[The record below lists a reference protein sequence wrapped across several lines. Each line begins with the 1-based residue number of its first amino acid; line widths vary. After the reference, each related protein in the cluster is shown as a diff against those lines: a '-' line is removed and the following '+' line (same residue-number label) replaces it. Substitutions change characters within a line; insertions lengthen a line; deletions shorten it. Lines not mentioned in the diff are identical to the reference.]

1 GQQICWPAR
10 RGAEGMMSTPAA
22 QLDEL
27 DLKLLDLLQ
36 QELPLVERPFAA
48 LAQRLGID
56 EEQVLRRVRQLRAG
70 PRGVI
75 RQISAIFDS
84 RSLGYVSSLVA
95 AKVDEARIDA
105 AAEQINLHPG
115 VSHNYRRNHA
125 YNLWYTIAVPPHSR
139 LGLERTVQEL
149 HRRSGAIVTRLM
161 PALKLYKIGVRFNL
175 SGEPDA
181 ATRSDE
187 EAGFASGTE
196 QQATEQSVIS
206 DADKRMIRL
215 LQQDLPLEP
224 RPFEIWAQQA
234 KVPPQQVLESAQRY
248 LRLGWMRRFSA
259 VLRHREA
266 GFVANAMGA
275 WIVPPQQ
282 RDAFGALAASFPAVS
297 HCYQRPTYE
306 DWPYSMFTMVH
317 GQTPADCE
325 RVLSAISHATGT
337 TQYTALYSSREYKK
351 VRVRYFMG
359 DIEAWEAQVLADSQ
373 R

>member
-1 GQQICWPAR
+1 
-10 RGAEGMMSTPAA
+10 MSTLPA
-22 QLDEL
+22 QRDEL

-36 QELPLVERPFAA
+36 QQVPLVERPFAEI
-48 LAQRLGID
+48 AQRLGID
-56 EEQVLRRVRQLRAG
+56 EAQVLRRVRELKSG

-95 AKVDEARIDA
+95 AKVDESRIDA

-125 YNLWYTIAVPPHSR
+125 YNLWYTIAVPPDSR

-181 ATRSDE
+181 MARGDE
-187 EAGFASGTE
+187 EPAFDSGR
-196 QQATEQSVIS
+196 QQASTTRLTVT

-234 KVPPQQVLESAQRY
+234 NVPPQQLLESAQEY
-248 LRLGWMRRFSA
+248 LRMGWMRRFSA

-275 WIVPPQQ
+275 WIVPPER

-306 DWPYSMFTMVH
+306 DWPYSIFTMVH
-317 GQTPADCE
+317 GQTPAECE
-325 RVLSAISHATGT
+325 RVLSAISEATGI
-337 TQYTALYSSREYKK
+337 TQYAALYSSREYKK

-359 DIEAWEAQVLADSQ
+359 DIEAWEAQVLANSQ